1 MQHYTLP
8 FIFDEPQ
15 KGVLMKVMG
24 NAKEWVTII
33 INKSEVRREFK
44 IMILQNP
51 SLQPIVIF
59 ANNGGKAGGT
69 HISIEAEETLVIK
82 WV

>member
-1 MQHYTLP
+1 MNTLNLP

-44 IMILQNP
+44 LISQNP
-51 SLQPIVIF
+51 SLQPIIIF
-59 ANNGGKAGGT
+59 C
-69 HISIEAEETLVIK
+69 
-82 WV
+82 